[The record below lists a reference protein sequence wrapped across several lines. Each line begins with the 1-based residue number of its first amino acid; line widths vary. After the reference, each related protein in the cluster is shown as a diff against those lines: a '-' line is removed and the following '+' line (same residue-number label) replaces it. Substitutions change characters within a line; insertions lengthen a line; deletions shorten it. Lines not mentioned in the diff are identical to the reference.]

1 MAEKKQKVG
10 DIVFTSKEMK
20 EALMAN
26 ADGSQENYVGL
37 GDDMVNF
44 GSADSFID
52 ESDAAREFTM
62 RITNN
67 TSTTQKIQ
75 LNEILENVAGHT
87 LLKEGNVV
95 TEGEGNSAVHM
106 VAAGDPRSI
115 DVLLEYIKKNPIRV
129 RAIKFN
135 VSSEQQLDEPLK
147 YQTQTPFMTDS
158 TIQKVP
164 STFQDQNTNNTKTV
178 EVELKDWILG
188 HRSTILYSIRSG
200 VSVNLT
206 FFFGAS
212 LDASKALE
220 KKYNRAKA
228 TAAKFYAR
236 QNA

>member
-37 GDDMVNF
+37 GDDMVNC

-115 DVLLEYIKKNPIRV
+115 NVLLEYIKKNPIRV

-188 HRSTILYSIRSG
+188 HSSTILYSIRSG

>member
-95 TEGEGNSAVHM
+95 TEGEGSSAVHM

-188 HRSTILYSIRSG
+188 HSSTILYSIRSG

>member
-1 MAEKKQKVG
+1 
-10 DIVFTSKEMK
+10 
-20 EALMAN
+20 MAN

-87 LLKEGNVV
+87 LLKEGNIV
-95 TEGEGNSAVHM
+95 TEGEDDSAVHM

-188 HRSTILYSIRSG
+188 HSSTILYSIRSG

>member
-75 LNEILENVAGHT
+75 LKGSLAISSRFLFEKANV
-87 LLKEGNVV
+87 LF
-95 TEGEGNSAVHM
+95 
-106 VAAGDPRSI
+106 I
-115 DVLLEYIKKNPIRV
+115 
-129 RAIKFN
+129 
-135 VSSEQQLDEPLK
+135 
-147 YQTQTPFMTDS
+147 
-158 TIQKVP
+158 
-164 STFQDQNTNNTKTV
+164 
-178 EVELKDWILG
+178 
-188 HRSTILYSIRSG
+188 
-200 VSVNLT
+200 
-206 FFFGAS
+206 
-212 LDASKALE
+212 
-220 KKYNRAKA
+220 
-228 TAAKFYAR
+228 
-236 QNA
+236 

>member
-87 LLKEGNVV
+87 LLKEGNIV
-95 TEGEGNSAVHM
+95 TEGEDDSAVHM

-188 HRSTILYSIRSG
+188 HSSTILYSIRSG